1 MGIKIPGLLKSTAFQ
16 TGFMQNINTRFD
28 KMRENSEAFQEAAR
42 KKGQELFQTHKATTI
57 KLQNINKAKM
67 NIASQFENG
76 GVLADYLDS
85 NGDLELLATT
95 AKDAKEFFALAD
107 ARAAST
113 LQAGIPE
120 DFEQMENPY
129 YGTQRYQDYKTS
141 YNQVKDFMDKNN
153 NVFGNSFEALME
165 ENSPTLMSKEDFGV
179 TSRSDIASL
188 NRTGLG
194 GSEIDAM
201 DENRLIKQVNTQGG
215 WTSGILKP
223 DNAGGF
229 YVDITDS
236 TEKFAASVANQFA
249 SQHYRFNTDRSQTGL
264 GFSARQGINTSK
276 AIMGFASKTDTFESA
291 LQDSA
296 NIIDMV
302 MQNIPGVASNSA
314 ELQNIIVSSSNLYM
328 MALQKTTGNK
338 AMVAKLRRELE
349 NIYGITIPPMTGFG
363 TSNNSYVG

>member
-1 MGIKIPGLLKSTAFQ
+1 
-16 TGFMQNINTRFD
+16 
-28 KMRENSEAFQEAAR
+28 
-42 KKGQELFQTHKATTI
+42 
-57 KLQNINKAKM
+57 
-67 NIASQFENG
+67 
-76 GVLADYLDS
+76 
-85 NGDLELLATT
+85 
-95 AKDAKEFFALAD
+95 
-107 ARAAST
+107 
-113 LQAGIPE
+113 
-120 DFEQMENPY
+120 
-129 YGTQRYQDYKTS
+129 
-141 YNQVKDFMDKNN
+141 MDKNN

-179 TSRSDIASL
+179 TSRDDIASL
-188 NRTGLG
+188 NRTGG
-194 GSEIDAM
+194 GASEVDTM

-249 SQHYRFNTDRSQTGL
+249 NQHYRFNTDRSQTGL
-264 GFSARQGINTSK
+264 GLSARQGINTSK

-338 AMVAKLRRELE
+338 AMVAKLRR
-349 NIYGITIPPMTGFG
+349 
-363 TSNNSYVG
+363 S

>member
-16 TGFMQNINTRFD
+16 TGFMQNVNTRFD
-28 KMRENSEAFQEAAR
+28 KMRENSEAFQTAAR
-42 KKGQELFQTHKATTI
+42 KKGQELFKSHKATTDTL
-57 KLQNINKAKM
+57 KTVNKAKM
-67 NIASQFENG
+67 YISSQFSPE
-76 GVLADYLDS
+76 LADYMDS
-85 NGDLELLATT
+85 TGALEFTT
-95 AKDAKEFFALAD
+95 GMDTKNFLEQVDAEAMKIQ
-107 ARAAST
+107 SS
-113 LQAGIPE
+113 GGVPK
-120 DFEQMENPY
+120 DFEISENPY
-129 YGTQRYQDYKTS
+129 YGDERYQKYETS

-179 TSRSDIASL
+179 TSRDDIASL

-194 GSEIDAM
+194 GSEVDAM

>member
-1 MGIKIPGLLKSTAFQ
+1 
-16 TGFMQNINTRFD
+16 
-28 KMRENSEAFQEAAR
+28 
-42 KKGQELFQTHKATTI
+42 
-57 KLQNINKAKM
+57 
-67 NIASQFENG
+67 
-76 GVLADYLDS
+76 
-85 NGDLELLATT
+85 
-95 AKDAKEFFALAD
+95 
-107 ARAAST
+107 
-113 LQAGIPE
+113 
-120 DFEQMENPY
+120 
-129 YGTQRYQDYKTS
+129 
-141 YNQVKDFMDKNN
+141 
-153 NVFGNSFEALME
+153 
-165 ENSPTLMSKEDFGV
+165 MSKEDFGV
-179 TSRSDIASL
+179 TSRDDIASL
-188 NRTGLG
+188 NRTGG
-194 GSEIDAM
+194 GASEVDTM

-249 SQHYRFNTDRSQTGL
+249 NQHYRFNTDRSQTGL
-264 GFSARQGINTSK
+264 GLSARQGINTSK